1 MFCANKLTS
10 ISKLLTRIEIGNFL
24 IAISTTGLMALGVI
38 PMSLSLLIILAVILL
53 FIGVIG
59 RYVDAVKDDRQRLEK
74 YEQHLDDYSRSGC
87 EDSSIRVSDSRGANA
102 LQPKETRD

>member
-24 IAISTTGLMALGVI
+24 IAISTTGLMAIGVI

-74 YEQHLDDYSRSGC
+74 YEQHLDEYSRSGC
-87 EDSSIRVSDSRGANA
+87 EDSSSHIFDSDRTNA
-102 LQPKETRD
+102 LQSEKYRD